1 MSAKMSTGT
10 WSEAGILAAAYGAC
24 GVLITDGS
32 ASGLLLMPPVLI
44 SIAAAAAASHTLF
57 DPSARMGWSA
67 LGRGLF
73 AALAA
78 CALYATLVSLMRG
91 GFGHFGV
98 ESIAGL
104 IAFSVAPVLI
114 AAALVRGLRRL
125 APRRRQPAG

>member
-1 MSAKMSTGT
+1 MSAKMSTET
-10 WSEAGILAAAYGAC
+10 WSAAGILAAAYGAY

-44 SIAAAAAASHTLF
+44 SIAAAAAASRPLF
-57 DPSARMGWSA
+57 DPSARMSWAA
-67 LGRGLF
+67 LGRGLI

-78 CALYATLVSLMRG
+78 FALYATVFSLLRG
-91 GFGHFGV
+91 GLGHFGV

-104 IAFSVAPVLI
+104 IVFSVAPVLI
-114 AAALVRGLRRL
+114 ASALTRGLRRL